1 MIVVMR
7 VGTTKKQIAAVVARI
22 EKDGFS
28 THLSEGSERT
38 IIGVIGNDRPIES
51 HNYEVLEGV
60 EKTAPV
66 LKPFKLVS
74 RDFQQDDTIVNVNG
88 VGFGASSISIIAG
101 PCSVEDRAQVLE
113 SPTR

>member
-7 VGTTKKQIAAVVARI
+7 VGTTKKQIASVVARI

-38 IIGVIGNDRPIES
+38 IIGVIGDDRPIES
-51 HNYEVLEGV
+51 RSYEVLEGV
-60 EKTAPV
+60 EKTVPV